1 MKCKACGQ
9 ELAEGSRICP
19 ICKTEQK
26 ISFQKNEASEVSE
39 EVINKGT
46 TDLEKRYIETNPI
59 EGGSTANHQTKN
71 ISKTQREEYPY
82 EPRSRVVA
90 GLLQIF
96 LGGFGLGRFYLG
108 YHKMALGQ
116 LFTSPIFFIG
126 NIWAFIDG
134 ILILCG
140 EITEDAN
147 GIPLK

>member
-9 ELAEGSRICP
+9 ELAEGSRVCP
-19 ICKTEQK
+19 ICKTEQQISLKKDEALKQEINNETHDEIGSQITK
-26 ISFQKNEASEVSE
+26 IEAS
-39 EVINKGT
+39 
-46 TDLEKRYIETNPI
+46 
-59 EGGSTANHQTKN
+59 
-71 ISKTQREEYPY
+71 YPY

-108 YHKMALGQ
+108 DYKMALGQ
-116 LFTSPIFFIG
+116 LFTAPIFFMG
-126 NIWAFIDG
+126 TIWAFIDG

-140 EITEDAN
+140 QINEDAN